1 MDHLASLSVIGHAIA
16 WFAAT
21 PTPTPAPPSANA
33 SAAPTIGIYT
43 AVATVLAAGIA
54 SVVLLVNGIL
64 THRWQLKRDEQ
75 EYQRQRD
82 RDEQAHRQQLEREQV
97 ASARARM
104 DAKRGRLRAA
114 CLTLL
119 IAARSYQYVPKRLA
133 VLRPG
138 EDKRTRDARLL
149 REMEEA
155 NQHLWV
161 PISTLQLDGIGSD
174 VITLFGEVSDAST
187 VCMEAYNINL
197 SNAQPRS
204 STEQIDVAPLYAKL
218 DAALEKLEATMRHHL
233 DELDALD

>member
-1 MDHLASLSVIGHAIA
+1 MDHLAFLSVIGHAIA

-21 PTPTPAPPSANA
+21 PTPSPAPPSAVA

-43 AVATVLAAGIA
+43 AVATVAAAGIA

-104 DAKRGRLRAA
+104 DAKLARVRAA
-114 CLTLL
+114 CLALL
-119 IAARSYQYVPKRLA
+119 IAARSYQYVPKRLG
-133 VLRPG
+133 VLQPG
-138 EDKRTRDARLL
+138 EDKRTRDAHLS

-155 NQHLWV
+155 NQHLWA
-161 PISTLQLDGIGSD
+161 PISTLHLDGIGSD
-174 VITLFGEVSDAST
+174 VITLFEEVSNASI
-187 VCMEAYNINL
+187 VCIEAYNVNL
-197 SNAQPRS
+197 NNARSRS
-204 STEQIDVAPLYAKL
+204 STEQIDVAPLQAKL
-218 DAALEKLEATMRHHL
+218 DVALEKLATTMRHHL